1 MNRSIKTKKMKKIK
15 IALVLTILFSF
26 SCASNEYWKLRIEVP
41 GKTSFDLDQYN
52 EVVITNFLIKEETK
66 GFNLNQELVDYFS
79 FEVGQNFKG
88 KVSIK
93 EIIFEEE
100 PFKNE
105 AFWKNLLPD
114 RKEAILFTG
123 GVQYTEEIRK
133 AILQKQKGRFEDPFV
148 SKKRSLAERRFYT
161 LNLDLYII
169 EAKTGKT
176 LYKRNFKESKGFEN
190 PKQTAPFA
198 FFELIQKV
206 KAKFFRNIL
215 GQTSIQERYLIH
227 D

>member
-1 MNRSIKTKKMKKIK
+1 MKKIR
-15 IALVLTILFSF
+15 IVLVLTIIFSF
-26 SCASNEYWKLRIEVP
+26 SCASNEYWKLRVEVP
-41 GKTSFDLDQYN
+41 GKTSFNLDQYN

-79 FEVGQNFKG
+79 FEIGQNFKG

-93 EIIFEEE
+93 EITFEEE

-114 RKEAILFTG
+114 RKEALFFTG
-123 GVQYTEEIRK
+123 DVQYTEEIRK
-133 AILQKQKGRFEDPFV
+133 AILQKQKERFEDPFV
-148 SKKRSLAERRFYT
+148 SKERRLAERRFYT

-169 EAKTGKT
+169 DAKTGKA
-176 LYKRNFKESKGFEN
+176 LYKGNFKESKGFQN

-215 GQTSIQERYLIH
+215 GEARIQERYLIQ

>member
-1 MNRSIKTKKMKKIK
+1 MKKIK

-26 SCASNEYWKLRIEVP
+26 SCASNEYWKLKIEVP

-79 FEVGQNFKG
+79 FEIGQNFKG

-93 EIIFEEE
+93 EITFEEE

-114 RKEAILFTG
+114 RKKAILFTG

-133 AILQKQKGRFEDPFV
+133 AILQRRKERFEDPFV

-169 EAKTGKT
+169 DAKTGKT
-176 LYKRNFKESKGFEN
+176 LYKRNFKESKGYEN
-190 PKQTAPFA
+190 PRQTAPFA
-198 FFELIQKV
+198 FFELIQRV
-206 KAKFFRNIL
+206 KAKFLRNIF
-215 GQTSIQERYLIH
+215 GEATIQERYLIY

>member
-1 MNRSIKTKKMKKIK
+1 MKKIK

-26 SCASNEYWKLRIEVP
+26 SCASSDYWKLRIEVP
-41 GKTSFDLDQYN
+41 GKTSFNLDQYN

-66 GFNLNQELVDYFS
+66 DFNLNQELVDYFS
-79 FEVGQNFKG
+79 FEIGQNFKG
-88 KVSIK
+88 TVSIK
-93 EIIFEEE
+93 EITFEEE
-100 PFKNE
+100 PFKKE

-114 RKEAILFTG
+114 RKEAVLFTG

-133 AILQKQKGRFEDPFV
+133 AILQKQKVRFEDPFV

-169 EAKTGKT
+169 DAKTGKA

-198 FFELIQKV
+198 FFNLIQRV
-206 KAKFFRNIL
+206 KAKFFRNIF
-215 GQTSIQERYLIH
+215 GKASIQERYLIY

>member
-1 MNRSIKTKKMKKIK
+1 MKKIK
-15 IALVLTILFSF
+15 IVLVLTILFSF
-26 SCASNEYWKLRIEVP
+26 SCASSDYWKLKMEVP
-41 GKTSFDLDQYN
+41 RKISFDLDQYN

-66 GFNLNQELVDYFS
+66 DFNLNQELVDYFS
-79 FEVGQNFKG
+79 FEISQNIKG

-93 EIIFEEE
+93 EITFEEE

-105 AFWKNLLPD
+105 AFWKKLLPN
-114 RKEAILFTG
+114 REKAILFTG
-123 GVQYTEEIRK
+123 DVQYTEEIRK
-133 AILQKQKGRFEDPFV
+133 AILQKQKARFEDPFV

-169 EAKTGKT
+169 DAKTGKV
-176 LYKRNFKESKGFEN
+176 LYKRNFKESKSFEN

-198 FFELIQKV
+198 FFELIQRVKV
-206 KAKFFRNIL
+206 KFFRIIF
-215 GQTSIQERYLIH
+215 GDASIQERYLIY

>member
-1 MNRSIKTKKMKKIK
+1 MKKIK
-15 IALVLTILFSF
+15 IVLVLTILFSF
-26 SCASNEYWKLRIEVP
+26 SCASNDYWKLRIEVP
-41 GKTSFDLDQYN
+41 GKASFNLDQYN

-66 GFNLNQELVDYFS
+66 DFNLNQELVDYFS

-93 EIIFEEE
+93 EITFEEE

-133 AILQKQKGRFEDPFV
+133 SILQKQKDRFEDPFV

-169 EAKTGKT
+169 DAKTGKA

-198 FFELIQKV
+198 FFELIQRV

-215 GQTSIQERYLIH
+215 GEATIQERYLIY

>member
-1 MNRSIKTKKMKKIK
+1 MKKIK
-15 IALVLTILFSF
+15 IVLVLTILFSF
-26 SCASNEYWKLRIEVP
+26 SCASNDYWKLRIEVP

-66 GFNLNQELVDYFS
+66 DFNLNQELVDYFS

-93 EIIFEEE
+93 EITFEEE

-114 RKEAILFTG
+114 RKKAILFTG
-123 GVQYTEEIRK
+123 GAQYTEEIRK
-133 AILQKQKGRFEDPFV
+133 AILQKQKDRFEDPFV
-148 SKKRSLAERRFYT
+148 TKKRGLAERRFYT
-161 LNLDLYII
+161 LNLDFYII
-169 EAKTGKT
+169 DAKTGKT
-176 LYKRNFKESKGFEN
+176 LFKRNFKESKGFEN

-198 FFELIQKV
+198 FFELIQRV
-206 KAKFFRNIL
+206 KAKFFRNFF
-215 GQTSIQERYLIH
+215 GVASIQERYLIY

>member
-1 MNRSIKTKKMKKIK
+1 MKKIK
-15 IALVLTILFSF
+15 IVLVLTILFSF
-26 SCASNEYWKLRIEVP
+26 SCASNDYWKLRIEVP
-41 GKTSFDLDQYN
+41 RKIAFDLDQYN

-66 GFNLNQELVDYFS
+66 DFNLSQELVDYFS
-79 FEVGQNFKG
+79 FEIGQNFKG

-93 EIIFEEE
+93 EITFEEE

-114 RKEAILFTG
+114 RKKAILFTG

-133 AILQKQKGRFEDPFV
+133 AILQRQKKRFEDPFV
-148 SKKRSLAERRFYT
+148 SKKRRLAERRFYT

-169 EAKTGKT
+169 DAKTGKA

-198 FFELIQKV
+198 FFELLQRV
-206 KAKFFRNIL
+206 KAKFFRNLL
-215 GQTSIQERYLIH
+215 GQTSIQERYLIY

>member
-1 MNRSIKTKKMKKIK
+1 MKKIK
-15 IALVLTILFSF
+15 IVLVLTILFSF
-26 SCASNEYWKLRIEVP
+26 SCASNDYWKLRIEVP
-41 GKTSFDLDQYN
+41 RKIAFDLDQYN
-52 EVVITNFLIKEETK
+52 EVVITNFLIKKETK
-66 GFNLNQELVDYFS
+66 DFNLNQELVDYFS
-79 FEVGQNFKG
+79 FEIGQNIKG

-93 EIIFEEE
+93 EITFEEE

-114 RKEAILFTG
+114 RKKAVLFTG

-133 AILQKQKGRFEDPFV
+133 AILQKKNDRFEDPFV
-148 SKKRSLAERRFYT
+148 SKRRSLAERRFYT

-169 EAKTGKT
+169 DAKTGKV

-190 PKQTAPFA
+190 PNQTAPFA

-206 KAKFFRNIL
+206 KTKFFRIIF
-215 GQTSIQERYLIH
+215 GDVSIQERYLIN

>member
-1 MNRSIKTKKMKKIK
+1 MKKIK

-26 SCASNEYWKLRIEVP
+26 SCASSDYWKLRIEVP
-41 GKTSFDLDQYN
+41 RKIAFDLDRYN

-79 FEVGQNFKG
+79 FEISQNIKG

-93 EIIFEEE
+93 EITFEEE

-114 RKEAILFTG
+114 RKKAILFTG

-133 AILQKQKGRFEDPFV
+133 AILQKQKERFEDPFV

-169 EAKTGKT
+169 EAKTGKV

-198 FFELIQKV
+198 FFELIQRV

-215 GQTSIQERYLIH
+215 GATSIQERYLIY

>member
-1 MNRSIKTKKMKKIK
+1 MKKIK
-15 IALVLTILFSF
+15 IVLVLSLLFSF
-26 SCASNEYWKLRIEVP
+26 SCASNDYWKLKIEVP
-41 GKTSFDLDQYN
+41 GRAVFNLDQFS
-52 EVVITNFLIKEETK
+52 EIVITNFLIEEETK
-66 GFNLNQELVDYFS
+66 DLDLNQELVDYFS
-79 FEVGQNFKG
+79 FEIGQNFKG
-88 KVSIK
+88 TVSSKKIA
-93 EIIFEEE
+93 FEKEE

-133 AILQKQKGRFEDPFV
+133 AILQKQKARFEDPFV

-169 EAKTGKT
+169 DAKTGKA

-198 FFELIQKV
+198 FFELIQRV

-215 GQTSIQERYLIH
+215 GEANIQERYLIY

>member
-1 MNRSIKTKKMKKIK
+1 MKKIK
-15 IALVLTILFSF
+15 IVLVLTILFSF
-26 SCASNEYWKLRIEVP
+26 SCASNDYWKLRIEVP
-41 GKTSFDLDQYN
+41 GKASFNLDQYN

-66 GFNLNQELVDYFS
+66 DFNLNQELVDYFS
-79 FEVGQNFKG
+79 FEIGQNFKG

-93 EIIFEEE
+93 EITFEEE

-133 AILQKQKGRFEDPFV
+133 AILQKQKERFEDPFV
-148 SKKRSLAERRFYT
+148 STKRSLAERRFYT

-169 EAKTGKT
+169 DAKTGKA

-198 FFELIQKV
+198 FFELIQRV

-215 GQTSIQERYLIH
+215 GEATIQERYLIY

>member
-1 MNRSIKTKKMKKIK
+1 MKKIK
-15 IALVLTILFSF
+15 IVLVLTILFSF
-26 SCASNEYWKLRIEVP
+26 SCASSDYWKLKIELP
-41 GKTSFDLDQYN
+41 GKASFNLDQYN

-66 GFNLNQELVDYFS
+66 DFNLNQELVDYFS
-79 FEVGQNFKG
+79 FEIGQNFKG

-93 EIIFEEE
+93 EITFEEE

-114 RKEAILFTG
+114 RKETILFTG

-133 AILQKQKGRFEDPFV
+133 AILQKQKERFEDPFV

-169 EAKTGKT
+169 DAKTGKT

-198 FFELIQKV
+198 FFELIQRV

-215 GQTSIQERYLIH
+215 GEASIQERYLIY

>member
-1 MNRSIKTKKMKKIK
+1 
-15 IALVLTILFSF
+15 
-26 SCASNEYWKLRIEVP
+26 
-41 GKTSFDLDQYN
+41 
-52 EVVITNFLIKEETK
+52 LIKEETK
-66 GFNLNQELVDYFS
+66 DFNLNQELVDYFS
-79 FEVGQNFKG
+79 FEISQNIKG

-93 EIIFEEE
+93 EITFEEE

-114 RKEAILFTG
+114 RKKAILFTG

-133 AILQKQKGRFEDPFV
+133 AILQKQKARFEDPFV

-169 EAKTGKT
+169 EAKTGKV
-176 LYKRNFKESKGFEN
+176 LYERNFKESKGFEN

-198 FFELIQKV
+198 FFELIQRVKV
-206 KAKFFRNIL
+206 KFFRIIF
-215 GQTSIQERYLIH
+215 GDTSIQERYLIY

>member
-1 MNRSIKTKKMKKIK
+1 MKKIK
-15 IALVLTILFSF
+15 IVLVLTILFSF
-26 SCASNEYWKLRIEVP
+26 SCASNDYWKLRIEVP
-41 GKTSFDLDQYN
+41 GKTSFNLDQYN
-52 EVVITNFLIKEETK
+52 EVVITNFLIREETK
-66 GFNLNQELVDYFS
+66 DFSLNQELVDYFS
-79 FEVGQNFKG
+79 FEIGQNFKG
-88 KVSIK
+88 KVSKK
-93 EIIFEEE
+93 EITFEEE

-114 RKEAILFTG
+114 RKKVILFTG

-133 AILQKQKGRFEDPFV
+133 AILQKQKDRFEDPFV
-148 SKKRSLAERRFYT
+148 SKKRRLAERRFYT

-169 EAKTGKT
+169 DAKTGKA

-198 FFELIQKV
+198 FFELIQRV
-206 KAKFFRNIL
+206 KAKFFRNLL
-215 GQTSIQERYLIH
+215 GQTSIQERYLIY

>member
-1 MNRSIKTKKMKKIK
+1 MKKIK

-26 SCASNEYWKLRIEVP
+26 SCASNDYWKLRVEVP
-41 GKTSFDLDQYN
+41 GKTSFNLDQYN

-79 FEVGQNFKG
+79 FEIGQNFKG

-93 EIIFEEE
+93 EITFEEE

-133 AILQKQKGRFEDPFV
+133 AILQKQKERFEDPFV
-148 SKKRSLAERRFYT
+148 SKKRKLAERRFYT

-169 EAKTGKT
+169 DAKTGKA
-176 LYKRNFKESKGFEN
+176 LYKRNFKESKGFQN

-198 FFELIQKV
+198 FFELIQRV

-215 GQTSIQERYLIH
+215 GEARIQERYLIH

>member
-1 MNRSIKTKKMKKIK
+1 MKKIK
-15 IALVLTILFSF
+15 IVLVLTILFSF
-26 SCASNEYWKLRIEVP
+26 SCASNDYWKIRIEIP
-41 GKTSFDLDQYN
+41 GKTSFNLDQYN

-66 GFNLNQELVDYFS
+66 DFNLNQELVDYFS

-93 EIIFEEE
+93 EITFEEE

-114 RKEAILFTG
+114 RKKAILFTG
-123 GVQYTEEIRK
+123 GAQYTEEIRK
-133 AILQKQKGRFEDPFV
+133 AILQKQKERFEDPFV

-161 LNLDLYII
+161 LNLDFYII
-169 EAKTGKT
+169 DAKTGKT
-176 LYKRNFKESKGFEN
+176 LFKRNFKESKGFEN

-198 FFELIQKV
+198 FFELIQRV
-206 KAKFFRNIL
+206 KAKFFRNFF
-215 GQTSIQERYLIH
+215 GVASIQERYLIY

>member
-1 MNRSIKTKKMKKIK
+1 MKKIK
-15 IALVLTILFSF
+15 IVLVLTILFSF
-26 SCASNEYWKLRIEVP
+26 SCASNEYWKLRIDVP
-41 GKTSFDLDQYN
+41 RKIAFDLDQYN

-66 GFNLNQELVDYFS
+66 DFSLNQELVDYFS
-79 FEVGQNFKG
+79 FAIGQNFKG

-93 EIIFEEE
+93 EITFEEE

-114 RKEAILFTG
+114 RKKAILFTG
-123 GVQYTEEIRK
+123 GAQYTEEIRK
-133 AILQKQKGRFEDPFV
+133 AILQKQKDRFEDPFV

-161 LNLDLYII
+161 LNLDLYIFD
-169 EAKTGKT
+169 AKTGKA

-198 FFELIQKV
+198 FFELIQRV

-215 GQTSIQERYLIH
+215 GVASIQERYLIY

>member
-1 MNRSIKTKKMKKIK
+1 MKIIK
-15 IALVLTILFSF
+15 IVLVLTILFSF
-26 SCASNEYWKLRIEVP
+26 SCASNGFLKLRVEVP
-41 GKTSFDLDQYN
+41 GKTSFNLNQYN

-88 KVSIK
+88 KVSRK
-93 EIIFEEE
+93 EITFEEE

-105 AFWKNLLPD
+105 AFWKNLLPG

-123 GVQYTEEIRK
+123 DAQYTVEIRK
-133 AILQKQKGRFEDPFV
+133 TISQKRKGRFEDPFD
-148 SKKRSLAERRFYT
+148 SKKRSMVERRFYT

-169 EAKTGKT
+169 DVKTGKA
-176 LYKRNFKESKGFEN
+176 LYQRNFKESKTYEN
-190 PKQTAPFA
+190 PNQTAPFA

-215 GQTSIQERYLIH
+215 SEASFQERYLIY

>member
-1 MNRSIKTKKMKKIK
+1 MKKIK
-15 IALVLTILFSF
+15 IVLVLSLLFSF
-26 SCASNEYWKLRIEVP
+26 SCASNDYWKLKIEVP
-41 GKTSFDLDQYN
+41 GRAVFNLDQFS
-52 EVVITNFLIKEETK
+52 EIVITNFLIEEETK
-66 GFNLNQELVDYFS
+66 DFDLNQELVDYFS
-79 FEVGQNFKG
+79 FEIGQNFKG

-93 EIIFEEE
+93 EITFEEE

-133 AILQKQKGRFEDPFV
+133 AILQKQKARFEDPFV

-169 EAKTGKT
+169 DAKTGKA
-176 LYKRNFKESKGFEN
+176 LYKINFKESKGYEN

-198 FFELIQKV
+198 FFDLIQRV
-206 KAKFFRNIL
+206 RAKFFRNIL
-215 GQTSIQERYLIH
+215 GEANIQERYLIY

>member
-1 MNRSIKTKKMKKIK
+1 MNLSIKTKKMKKIK
-15 IALVLTILFSF
+15 IVLVLTILFSF
-26 SCASNEYWKLRIEVP
+26 SCASNDYWKLRIEVP
-41 GKTSFDLDQYN
+41 GKASFNLDQYN

-66 GFNLNQELVDYFS
+66 DFNLNQELIDYFS

-93 EIIFEEE
+93 EITFEEE

-133 AILQKQKGRFEDPFV
+133 AILQKQKDRFEDPFV

-169 EAKTGKT
+169 DAKTGKA

-198 FFELIQKV
+198 FFELIQRV

-215 GQTSIQERYLIH
+215 GEATIQERYLIY

>member
-1 MNRSIKTKKMKKIK
+1 MKKIK

-26 SCASNEYWKLRIEVP
+26 SCSSNEYWKLRIDVP
-41 GKTSFDLDQYN
+41 RKIAFDLDQYN

-79 FEVGQNFKG
+79 FEISQNTKG

-114 RKEAILFTG
+114 REKAILFTG
-123 GVQYTEEIRK
+123 DVQYTEEIRK
-133 AILQKQKGRFEDPFV
+133 AILQKQDDRFEDPFV
-148 SKKRSLAERRFYT
+148 TKKRSLAERRFYT

-169 EAKTGKT
+169 EAKTGKV
-176 LYKRNFKESKGFEN
+176 LYKRNFKESKGFEI

-198 FFELIQKV
+198 FFELIQRV
-206 KAKFFRNIL
+206 KEKFFRIIL
-215 GQTSIQERYLIH
+215 GDTSIQERYLIY